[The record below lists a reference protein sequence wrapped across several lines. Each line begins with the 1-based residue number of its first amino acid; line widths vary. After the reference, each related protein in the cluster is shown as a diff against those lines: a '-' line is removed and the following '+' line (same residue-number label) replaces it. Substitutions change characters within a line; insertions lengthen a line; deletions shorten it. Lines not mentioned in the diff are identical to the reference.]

1 MAIGGRSADA
11 VVSFET
17 LEHLVR
23 PEVVVAHF
31 AALVPRGGCL
41 ICSVPSALHEV
52 RTRTLL
58 PRNRR
63 HRQLFTFDS
72 FAKLLEEA
80 GFEVEYRLGQAG
92 STGILKRETELVR
105 SGILDVRLGDRGALH
120 TPAAIRWFARV
131 LAYPSA
137 ENAEASYS
145 MVTVAKRR

>member
-23 PEVVVAHF
+23 PEVVVAGF
-31 AALVPRGGCL
+31 AALLPPGGCL
-41 ICSVPSALHEV
+41 ICSVPSALHEP

-72 FAKLLEEA
+72 FARLLDRA
-80 GFEVEYRLGQAG
+80 GFEIEYRLGQAR
-92 STGILKRETELVR
+92 STAILKRETELVR
-105 SGILDVRLGDRGALH
+105 SGILDARLGNRDALH
-120 TPAAIRWFARV
+120 DPGAIRWFARV

-145 MVTVAKRR
+145 MITLAKRR